1 MSKKPTRAPKGLKGG
16 TLKKDDG
23 EKIKWTGHLDTEAT
37 PSISDEEL
45 ARAKTIFFQND
56 KDENGSIDRSELQ
69 WMLKELG
76 QNPTDEMLDQMMV
89 RPQFGA
95 IRRNSS
101 SRRLRSPGHPP
112 AQKQADGG
120 AVGGDNDGRINMRE
134 FLRWY
139 ARGLKVKR
147 DIAKEDVQDV
157 FQAIA
162 VPGAAA
168 AAASPGSPPAPT
180 SISKAQLAEFLK
192 ESFELEVPFVRTDK
206 NVADFLTKPMDSVPR
221 FFELRAKIMNERTP
235 AVRLPPPTAGGRQ
248 NASASNARVPPRSEQ

>member
-89 RPQFGA
+89 RRALRPQFGA
-95 IRRNSS
+95 ILPRVVSPHPAIRPRRN
-101 SRRLRSPGHPP
+101 
-112 AQKQADGG
+112 K
-120 AVGGDNDGRINMRE
+120 
-134 FLRWY
+134 
-139 ARGLKVKR
+139 
-147 DIAKEDVQDV
+147 
-157 FQAIA
+157 
-162 VPGAAA
+162 
-168 AAASPGSPPAPT
+168 
-180 SISKAQLAEFLK
+180 
-192 ESFELEVPFVRTDK
+192 
-206 NVADFLTKPMDSVPR
+206 
-221 FFELRAKIMNERTP
+221 
-235 AVRLPPPTAGGRQ
+235 PTAAPWAATTTAGSTCASSCGGTR
-248 NASASNARVPPRSEQ
+248 AG

>member
-89 RPQFGA
+89 RHASRPQFGA
-95 IRRNSS
+95 ILPRVVSAHPAIRPRRN
-101 SRRLRSPGHPP
+101 
-112 AQKQADGG
+112 K
-120 AVGGDNDGRINMRE
+120 
-134 FLRWY
+134 
-139 ARGLKVKR
+139 
-147 DIAKEDVQDV
+147 
-157 FQAIA
+157 
-162 VPGAAA
+162 
-168 AAASPGSPPAPT
+168 
-180 SISKAQLAEFLK
+180 
-192 ESFELEVPFVRTDK
+192 
-206 NVADFLTKPMDSVPR
+206 
-221 FFELRAKIMNERTP
+221 
-235 AVRLPPPTAGGRQ
+235 PTAAPWAATTTAGSTCASSCGGTR
-248 NASASNARVPPRSEQ
+248 AG

>member
-101 SRRLRSPGHPP
+101 SRRLRSPPGHPP

-192 ESFELEVPFVRTDK
+192 ESFELEVDIDEVLGGPGSTID
-206 NVADFLTKPMDSVPR
+206 VAS
-221 FFELRAKIMNERTP
+221 FEALCLKKD
-235 AVRLPPPTAGGRQ
+235 
-248 NASASNARVPPRSEQ
+248 

>member
-89 RPQFGA
+89 RRIGPAILPIACSSLNPA
-95 IRRNSS
+95 IRPRRN
-101 SRRLRSPGHPP
+101 
-112 AQKQADGG
+112 K
-120 AVGGDNDGRINMRE
+120 
-134 FLRWY
+134 
-139 ARGLKVKR
+139 
-147 DIAKEDVQDV
+147 
-157 FQAIA
+157 
-162 VPGAAA
+162 
-168 AAASPGSPPAPT
+168 
-180 SISKAQLAEFLK
+180 
-192 ESFELEVPFVRTDK
+192 
-206 NVADFLTKPMDSVPR
+206 
-221 FFELRAKIMNERTP
+221 
-235 AVRLPPPTAGGRQ
+235 PTAAPWAATTTAGSTCASSCGGTR
-248 NASASNARVPPRSEQ
+248 AG

>member
-162 VPGAAA
+162 VGDADSSSKTAR
-168 AAASPGSPPAPT
+168 APT
-180 SISKAQLAEFLK
+180 QMS
-192 ESFELEVPFVRTDK
+192 T
-206 NVADFLTKPMDSVPR
+206 
-221 FFELRAKIMNERTP
+221 
-235 AVRLPPPTAGGRQ
+235 GG
-248 NASASNARVPPRSEQ
+248 

>member
-89 RPQFGA
+89 RHASARNSAQFFLA
-95 IRRNSS
+95 SSPLTRRPRRN
-101 SRRLRSPGHPP
+101 
-112 AQKQADGG
+112 K
-120 AVGGDNDGRINMRE
+120 
-134 FLRWY
+134 
-139 ARGLKVKR
+139 
-147 DIAKEDVQDV
+147 
-157 FQAIA
+157 
-162 VPGAAA
+162 
-168 AAASPGSPPAPT
+168 
-180 SISKAQLAEFLK
+180 
-192 ESFELEVPFVRTDK
+192 
-206 NVADFLTKPMDSVPR
+206 
-221 FFELRAKIMNERTP
+221 
-235 AVRLPPPTAGGRQ
+235 PTAAPWAATTTAGSTCASSCGGMR
-248 NASASNARVPPRSEQ
+248 AG

>member
-89 RPQFGA
+89 RRALRNSAQFFLVLAPHPA
-95 IRRNSS
+95 IRPRRN
-101 SRRLRSPGHPP
+101 
-112 AQKQADGG
+112 K
-120 AVGGDNDGRINMRE
+120 
-134 FLRWY
+134 
-139 ARGLKVKR
+139 
-147 DIAKEDVQDV
+147 
-157 FQAIA
+157 
-162 VPGAAA
+162 
-168 AAASPGSPPAPT
+168 
-180 SISKAQLAEFLK
+180 
-192 ESFELEVPFVRTDK
+192 
-206 NVADFLTKPMDSVPR
+206 
-221 FFELRAKIMNERTP
+221 
-235 AVRLPPPTAGGRQ
+235 PTAAPWAATTTAGSTCASSCGGTR
-248 NASASNARVPPRSEQ
+248 AG

>member
-1 MSKKPTRAPKGLKGG
+1 MPLVRYQMCSLLEDPYEDTRPGVARYRELPGELGYSDGLTTLLREALRVDPAARRTNHNGALYVTLLAASMGQGYRDRRGAVEAPRRPRQGSHHRRAQRHSA
-16 TLKKDDG
+16 TLKV
-23 EKIKWTGHLDTEAT
+23 AAR
-37 PSISDEEL
+37 L
-45 ARAKTIFFQND
+45 A
-56 KDENGSIDRSELQ
+56 
-69 WMLKELG
+69 
-76 QNPTDEMLDQMMV
+76 
-89 RPQFGA
+89 
-95 IRRNSS
+95 
-101 SRRLRSPGHPP
+101 LR
-112 AQKQADGG
+112 G

-192 ESFELEVPFVRTDK
+192 ESFELEVDIDEVLGGPGSTID
-206 NVADFLTKPMDSVPR
+206 VAS
-221 FFELRAKIMNERTP
+221 FEALCLKKD
-235 AVRLPPPTAGGRQ
+235 
-248 NASASNARVPPRSEQ
+248 

>member
-120 AVGGDNDGRINMRE
+120 AVAGDALKREQKAGDAIDGAEAAKRFGAVETCVERWGQQVTGG
-134 FLRWY
+134 
-139 ARGLKVKR
+139 A
-147 DIAKEDVQDV
+147 
-157 FQAIA
+157 
-162 VPGAAA
+162 GA
-168 AAASPGSPPAPT
+168 
-180 SISKAQLAEFLK
+180 
-192 ESFELEVPFVRTDK
+192 
-206 NVADFLTKPMDSVPR
+206 
-221 FFELRAKIMNERTP
+221 
-235 AVRLPPPTAGGRQ
+235 
-248 NASASNARVPPRSEQ
+248 

>member
-1 MSKKPTRAPKGLKGG
+1 
-16 TLKKDDG
+16 
-23 EKIKWTGHLDTEAT
+23 
-37 PSISDEEL
+37 
-45 ARAKTIFFQND
+45 
-56 KDENGSIDRSELQ
+56 
-69 WMLKELG
+69 MLKELG

-168 AAASPGSPPAPT
+168 AAHRMGST
-180 SISKAQLAEFLK
+180 
-192 ESFELEVPFVRTDK
+192 
-206 NVADFLTKPMDSVPR
+206 
-221 FFELRAKIMNERTP
+221 
-235 AVRLPPPTAGGRQ
+235 PTANWMPTDDLGPHAQEGASSPWSPYGVQGTEYHRKRQ
-248 NASASNARVPPRSEQ
+248 ATMAVIDPRLSNAQPSHG

>member
-101 SRRLRSPGHPP
+101 SRRLRSPG
-112 AQKQADGG
+112 
-120 AVGGDNDGRINMRE
+120 GR
-134 FLRWY
+134 
-139 ARGLKVKR
+139 ARRNK
-147 DIAKEDVQDV
+147 
-157 FQAIA
+157 
-162 VPGAAA
+162 
-168 AAASPGSPPAPT
+168 
-180 SISKAQLAEFLK
+180 
-192 ESFELEVPFVRTDK
+192 
-206 NVADFLTKPMDSVPR
+206 
-221 FFELRAKIMNERTP
+221 
-235 AVRLPPPTAGGRQ
+235 PTAAPWAATTTAGSTCASSCGGTR
-248 NASASNARVPPRSEQ
+248 AG

>member
-89 RPQFGA
+89 RRGA
-95 IRRNSS
+95 RNFC
-101 SRRLRSPGHPP
+101 SPARHSPNHPP

-192 ESFELEVPFVRTDK
+192 ESFELEVDIDEVLGGPGSTID
-206 NVADFLTKPMDSVPR
+206 VAS
-221 FFELRAKIMNERTP
+221 FEALCLKKD
-235 AVRLPPPTAGGRQ
+235 
-248 NASASNARVPPRSEQ
+248 

>member
-89 RPQFGA
+89 RRGA
-95 IRRNSS
+95 RNFARLLAPHPAMRPRRN
-101 SRRLRSPGHPP
+101 
-112 AQKQADGG
+112 K
-120 AVGGDNDGRINMRE
+120 
-134 FLRWY
+134 
-139 ARGLKVKR
+139 
-147 DIAKEDVQDV
+147 
-157 FQAIA
+157 
-162 VPGAAA
+162 
-168 AAASPGSPPAPT
+168 
-180 SISKAQLAEFLK
+180 
-192 ESFELEVPFVRTDK
+192 
-206 NVADFLTKPMDSVPR
+206 
-221 FFELRAKIMNERTP
+221 
-235 AVRLPPPTAGGRQ
+235 PTAAPWAATTTAGSTCASSCGGTR
-248 NASASNARVPPRSEQ
+248 AG

>member
-89 RPQFGA
+89 RRNSAQL
-95 IRRNSS
+95 RNSS
-101 SRRLRSPGHPP
+101 SASPSPRRPR

-168 AAASPGSPPAPT
+168 GRGVS
-180 SISKAQLAEFLK
+180 
-192 ESFELEVPFVRTDK
+192 
-206 NVADFLTKPMDSVPR
+206 
-221 FFELRAKIMNERTP
+221 
-235 AVRLPPPTAGGRQ
+235 RLPARADVDLEGAAR
-248 NASASNARVPPRSEQ
+248 RVPEGVLRTRGRHRRGARRPRLDDRRRQLRGALPQEGLRRPGTGLYVPIGL

>member
-89 RPQFGA
+89 RRASA

-101 SRRLRSPGHPP
+101 LRLLVPHPAIHPRRN
-112 AQKQADGG
+112 K
-120 AVGGDNDGRINMRE
+120 
-134 FLRWY
+134 
-139 ARGLKVKR
+139 
-147 DIAKEDVQDV
+147 
-157 FQAIA
+157 
-162 VPGAAA
+162 
-168 AAASPGSPPAPT
+168 
-180 SISKAQLAEFLK
+180 
-192 ESFELEVPFVRTDK
+192 
-206 NVADFLTKPMDSVPR
+206 
-221 FFELRAKIMNERTP
+221 
-235 AVRLPPPTAGGRQ
+235 PTAAPWAATTTAGSTCASSCGGTR
-248 NASASNARVPPRSEQ
+248 AG

>member
-89 RPQFGA
+89 VLLARP
-95 IRRNSS
+95 
-101 SRRLRSPGHPP
+101 SPSHPP

-192 ESFELEVPFVRTDK
+192 ESFELEVDIDEVLGGPGSTID
-206 NVADFLTKPMDSVPR
+206 VAS
-221 FFELRAKIMNERTP
+221 FEALCLKKD
-235 AVRLPPPTAGGRQ
+235 
-248 NASASNARVPPRSEQ
+248 

>member
-89 RPQFGA
+89 RRGA
-95 IRRNSS
+95 RNFARLLAPHPAMRPRRN
-101 SRRLRSPGHPP
+101 
-112 AQKQADGG
+112 K
-120 AVGGDNDGRINMRE
+120 
-134 FLRWY
+134 
-139 ARGLKVKR
+139 
-147 DIAKEDVQDV
+147 
-157 FQAIA
+157 
-162 VPGAAA
+162 
-168 AAASPGSPPAPT
+168 
-180 SISKAQLAEFLK
+180 
-192 ESFELEVPFVRTDK
+192 
-206 NVADFLTKPMDSVPR
+206 
-221 FFELRAKIMNERTP
+221 
-235 AVRLPPPTAGGRQ
+235 PTAARWAATTTAGSTCASSCGGTR
-248 NASASNARVPPRSEQ
+248 AG